1 MQHTSFV
8 EAMSADPFVRRLHRN
23 AIRLLNDPSLDR
35 QQREFHIRRIQSLL
49 LEHQA
54 KQEAKAQKKAAKE
67 ATRDQV
73 SRNNRN
79 QGVADP
85 SQVAARRKE
94 FGVAARQQE
103 ALATTQGDLMAES
116 PQLETA
122 VVAAANDSQAPGRNR
137 PVLKLKRA

>member
-1 MQHTSFV
+1 MQHTAFV
-8 EAMSADPFVRRLHRN
+8 EAMSADPFVRQLHRN

-49 LEHQA
+49 VEHQA
-54 KQEAKAQKKAAKE
+54 KQAAKAQKKAAKE

-79 QGVADP
+79 QRVADP
-85 SQVAARRKE
+85 SQVVARRKE
-94 FGVAARQQE
+94 IGFAARQQ
-103 ALATTQGDLMAES
+103 ALATTQGDLMADS
-116 PQLETA
+116 APQANAIAL
-122 VVAAANDSQAPGRNR
+122 AANDSQATGRNR

>member
-1 MQHTSFV
+1 MQHTAFV
-8 EAMSADPFVRRLHRN
+8 EAMSADPFVRQLHRN

-49 LEHQA
+49 VEHQA
-54 KQEAKAQKKAAKE
+54 KQAAKAQKKAAKE

-79 QGVADP
+79 QRVADP
-85 SQVAARRKE
+85 SQVVARRKE
-94 FGVAARQQE
+94 IGFAPRQQ
-103 ALATTQGDLMAES
+103 ALATRQGDLMADS
-116 PQLETA
+116 APQANAIAL
-122 VVAAANDSQAPGRNR
+122 AANDSQATGRNR

>member
-49 LEHQA
+49 VEHRA
-54 KQEAKAQKKAAKE
+54 KQAAKAQKKAAKE
-67 ATRDQV
+67 ATRDPV

-85 SQVAARRKE
+85 SQVVARRKE
-94 FGVAARQQE
+94 FGVAARQQ
-103 ALATTQGDLMAES
+103 ALATPQVELMADLA
-116 PQLETA
+116 PQA
-122 VVAAANDSQAPGRNR
+122 NAIAAAANDSQATGRNR
-137 PVLKLKRA
+137 PVLKLKTA

>member
-8 EAMSADPFVRRLHRN
+8 EAMSVDPFVRRLHRN

-49 LEHQA
+49 VEHQA

-85 SQVAARRKE
+85 SQVVARRKE
-94 FGVAARQQE
+94 FGVAARQQ
-103 ALATTQGDLMAES
+103 AVATTQDELMADS

-122 VVAAANDSQAPGRNR
+122 VAVSANDSQAPGRSR

>member
-1 MQHTSFV
+1 MQHTAFV
-8 EAMSADPFVRRLHRN
+8 EAMSADPFVRQLHRN

-54 KQEAKAQKKAAKE
+54 KQAAKAQKKAAKE

-79 QGVADP
+79 QRVADP
-85 SQVAARRKE
+85 SQVLARRRE
-94 FGVAARQQE
+94 FG
-103 ALATTQGDLMAES
+103 QGGQTCQLPQAEVKAQ
-116 PQLETA
+116 PL
-122 VVAAANDSQAPGRNR
+122 AAANDKFSGGHSR
-137 PVLKLKRA
+137 PLLTLKRA